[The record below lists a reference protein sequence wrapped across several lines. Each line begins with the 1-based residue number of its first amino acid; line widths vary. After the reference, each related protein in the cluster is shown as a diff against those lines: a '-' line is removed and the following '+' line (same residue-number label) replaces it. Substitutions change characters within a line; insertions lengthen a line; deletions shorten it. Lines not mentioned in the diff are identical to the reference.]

1 MNIDN
6 MTISQLEKKVKELY
20 NTRMNIVRKHD
31 RGIIST
37 DEFELKYD
45 EVNKLY
51 SKCYIRLE
59 KMKSEVYDKQRNDK

>member
-1 MNIDN
+1 MNVDN

-37 DEFELKYD
+37 DELLK
-45 EVNKLY
+45 EA
-51 SKCYIRLE
+51 E
-59 KMKSEVYDKQRNDK
+59 E

>member
-1 MNIDN
+1 MNIA
-6 MTISQLEKKVKELY
+6 
-20 NTRMNIVRKHD
+20 RKAEQ
-31 RGIIST
+31 GKIST

-59 KMKSEVYDKQRNDK
+59 KMKSEVYDK